1 MVEFLGGIKEYK
13 MRKWKYSADDY
24 KACADEGLTLSET
37 AKRMGVSRQAV
48 HSVAA
53 KNNITFTK
61 KDGRGTPV
69 VKEVLVLR
77 HQGKYEQ

>member
-1 MVEFLGGIKEYK
+1 
-13 MRKWKYSADDY
+13 
-24 KACADEGLTLSET
+24 LTLSET